1 VIIEIDVER
10 AAPSD
15 LPPGGTLVVARQ
27 GDEVVGWAYLLGD
40 GEPRPVFLETGR
52 LDVAA
57 YTELMGAALAAA
69 GSAGM
74 TWITSGSERDRQV
87 AAAVGATL
95 AEELDAMWESPR
107 TAWPEPT
114 GLGREHTGADDTLLA
129 ELYTRLREQRCDE
142 TGCTTVWTAADV
154 ADATDGQV
162 LCVLEG
168 PDGLRAVAGAM
179 PEAGADAETGFEREA
194 GDEAGLVAGGGRG
207 AEAAAVGA
215 GTGGATRV
223 STRAVTERVH
233 VWVVEDGL
241 SDGERGRL
249 VASLLG
255 LVRRRHPSVET
266 AYATIPAPGFTKLEN
281 DVRYEAS

>member
-1 VIIEIDVER
+1 MIIEIDVER

-15 LPPGGTLVVARQ
+15 LPPGGTCVVARR

-57 YTELMGAALAAA
+57 YTELMGVARTLA

-95 AEELDAMWESPR
+95 TEELDAMWESPR
-107 TAWPEPT
+107 TAWPQPT

-129 ELYTRLREQRCDE
+129 ELYTRLGEQRCDE

-154 ADATDGQV
+154 AAATDGQV

-179 PEAGADAETGFEREA
+179 PEAGAGVAGAERVQTEIGAGVADAE
-194 GDEAGLVAGGGRG
+194 
-207 AEAAAVGA
+207 
-215 GTGGATRV
+215 RV
-223 STRAVTERVH
+223 Q

-241 SDGERGRL
+241 SEGERGRL
-249 VASLLG
+249 VAGVLG
-255 LVRRRHPSVET
+255 LVRRRHPSVGA